1 VRLAW
6 ERVVRTEYN
15 RSAVIIR
22 ARNDLERPQICFMFR
37 EYLSVRRAKTSPDAS
52 TTASAAATPEAPT
65 ASVQQTGASISQR
78 GRRRSA
84 KKYWQIEE
92 TADPREAAEAAGEL
106 YGTTDDE
113 PVVDDAHLPASDVSK
128 SVEPANADRPEGVG
142 RYFQFEL
149 LPVHTGSRNRL
160 GRKMFECDVCAGVY
174 RHSFSLKRHY
184 LRNHINRRYISRV
197 DALNCNLTI
206 SGGDDGGDDVTA
218 AAAGRRHGPRRP
230 KIEPLSSAVAMSG
243 ADDQNRAT
251 GAAAASPE
259 SGASASRCSDDGAT
273 LQMDVEEIDAG
284 VDTSD
289 SASPVDGDKR
299 RQTANDFPGLYRC
312 YVCESHFDSVD
323 ELKAHVCDSKA
334 TGGSGKR
341 FACRHC
347 QMQFRHRQNLVRHEL
362 VHTGIYATLSVAH
375 CVLQSTVT

>member
-1 VRLAW
+1 MWYECL
-6 ERVVRTEYN
+6 
-15 RSAVIIR
+15 
-22 ARNDLERPQICFMFR
+22 L
-37 EYLSVRRAKTSPDAS
+37 VRRAKTSPEAS
-52 TTASAAATPEAPT
+52 TTSSAVATSETST
-65 ASVQQTGASISQR
+65 ASVQSEAVASISQR

-106 YGTTDDE
+106 YGVTDDE
-113 PVVDDAHLPASDVSK
+113 PVIDDARLAASDVGK
-128 SVEPANADRPEGVG
+128 SVEPGNADKPEDAG

-197 DALNCNLTI
+197 DALNCNLMFC
-206 SGGDDGGDDVTA
+206 GDDDDDDDVA
-218 AAAGRRHGPRRP
+218 AAAGRRRGLRRSA
-230 KIEPLSSAVAMSG
+230 SSADAVSG
-243 ADDQNRAT
+243 GDDRKRAT
-251 GAAAASPE
+251 ESASVSPE
-259 SGASASRCSDDGAT
+259 SGSSASRCGDDGAM

-284 VDTSD
+284 ADVAD
-289 SASPVDGDKR
+289 SDGDKPR
-299 RQTANDFPGLYRC
+299 RKANDFAGLYRC
-312 YVCESHFDSVD
+312 YVCERHVDSVA
-323 ELKAHVCDSKA
+323 ELKAHVCDSRV
-334 TGGSGKR
+334 TGGTGKR

-362 VHTGIYATLSVAH
+362 VHTGIYGWRHSIRKYSKGKKVKLMAVMQRLYSGTLRALRYGSH
-375 CVLQSTVT
+375 SFKGCL